1 MQFQLL
7 LYWIEILIGL
17 QWKIQKQ
24 EEVVTVE
31 IVTETYRGEILRY
44 FVIET
49 PINETGICF
58 EFKTKEAA
66 QAYIDEH
73 NSNH

>member
-1 MQFQLL
+1 
-7 LYWIEILIGL
+7 
-17 QWKIQKQ
+17 
-24 EEVVTVE
+24 VE